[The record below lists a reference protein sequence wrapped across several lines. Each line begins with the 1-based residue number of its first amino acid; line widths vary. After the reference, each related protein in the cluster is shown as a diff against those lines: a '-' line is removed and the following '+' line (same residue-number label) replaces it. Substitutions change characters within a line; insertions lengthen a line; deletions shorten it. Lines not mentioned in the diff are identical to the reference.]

1 MGYRHFRDRISYQCG
16 STGLHSRNIGD
27 CSGRTGR
34 ALPREQNFPRKC
46 DFRCRVQ
53 CLFRDFLPRLRERRG
68 FQISG
73 WDLPGGHLPHRHET
87 DRQLGAG
94 KNRFRAGVPG
104 RHAHAGHSP
113 SPRSPVPRRELEVAG
128 SYPELF
134 RPRPPGRGSDLF
146 PGDGPHFTV
155 RSASGGR
162 RMGGVLPAFAS
173 PHLRA
178 AALGYFGHMRELYS
192 FWTLAP
198 QILSAALKA
207 RQPAV
212 PGLAFAITAIGA
224 IGCIAGGGGGPQ
236 GGERGPCRSFTGCFR
251 VLLPDCRRRL
261 EATFTLWLSG
271 TAPGVGSRG
280 GCRLS
285 PVFRL
290 VGPAAAPANLVGGV
304 MAIQNSVGFA
314 ITIVSIALA
323 TSLYPQFGI
332 ECRLGLVAGPDTR
345 TYRLLPPVGDT

>member
-1 MGYRHFRDRISYQCG
+1 
-16 STGLHSRNIGD
+16 
-27 CSGRTGR
+27 
-34 ALPREQNFPRKC
+34 
-46 DFRCRVQ
+46 
-53 CLFRDFLPRLRERRG
+53 
-68 FQISG
+68 
-73 WDLPGGHLPHRHET
+73 
-87 DRQLGAG
+87 LGAG

-224 IGCIAGGGGGPQ
+224 IGCIAGGGLSRRVGSARLAALSLGVSGFCCLIVAVAWRQLSPY
-236 GGERGPCRSFTGCFR
+236 GFL
-251 VLLPDCRRRL
+251 VLL
-261 EATFTLWLSG
+261 
-271 TAPGVGSRG
+271 
-280 GCRLS
+280 
-285 PVFRL
+285 L
-290 VGPAAAPANLVGGV
+290 VWGAAVVAD
-304 MAIQNSVGFA
+304 S
-314 ITIVSIALA
+314 
-323 TSLYPQFGI
+323 PQFFA
-332 ECRLGLVAGPDTR
+332 LSAPP
-345 TYRLLPPVGDT
+345 LLPRTW